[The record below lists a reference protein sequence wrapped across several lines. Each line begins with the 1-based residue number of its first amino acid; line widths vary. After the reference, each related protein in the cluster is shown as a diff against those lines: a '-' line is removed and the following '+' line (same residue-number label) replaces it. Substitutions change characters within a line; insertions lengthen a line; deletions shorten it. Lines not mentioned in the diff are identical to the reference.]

1 MEFRDL
7 QGIRSD
13 VTITSLGG
21 MQVAIEIFVTNR
33 TKEKKIQRLEDHK
46 LPTIEINLKDFY
58 QLNRD
63 RCKSDIT
70 FIKENAPVLVAELK
84 RKNWLAK
91 PNVDQVVDLTKGK
104 EPVPSVP
111 ASTTSSPG
119 QGCLLLFIF
128 PIAIMILFAL
138 SQ

>member
-1 MEFRDL
+1 MTEFEFPSFKDDNGNYYPAQTIPIDPDKTIMEFRDL

-33 TKEKKIQRLEDHK
+33 TKEKKIQRIEDHK

-63 RCKSDIT
+63 RCNQI
-70 FIKENAPVLVAELK
+70 
-84 RKNWLAK
+84 
-91 PNVDQVVDLTKGK
+91 
-104 EPVPSVP
+104 
-111 ASTTSSPG
+111 
-119 QGCLLLFIF
+119 
-128 PIAIMILFAL
+128 
-138 SQ
+138 